1 MLVGKGGEKQEG
13 PVFAESLTHFPLSC
27 SFCDVVTLA
36 HSCCGSAVAVLWGT
50 EPGPGLREMREMRHI
65 HKSSFSWYLV
75 IIL

>member
-1 MLVGKGGEKQEG
+1 MLVEKGGEKEEG

-27 SFCDVVTLA
+27 IFCDVVTLA

-65 HKSSFSWYLV
+65 NLV
-75 IIL
+75 SVCIWLS